1 MELGQSKTELSEKR
15 NCKGNNF
22 GYLKAKVTL
31 ADTTEMR
38 TITFGVNL
46 SNNLLGRLI

>member
-31 ADTTEMR
+31 ADTTDQC
-38 TITFGVNL
+38 GLLHLVNL